1 MDFTGTGRVGVASPR
16 IQGVEIDLPVTGTS
30 AAEAR
35 EIAWNPLSRTDVP
48 GCTRTIARS
57 SANRSYGAQLLII
70 AIRGRGE
77 NLYLPV
83 GVCVTH
89 ETNKMLRGRSY
100 RALLGKFVSQIA
112 Q

>member
-1 MDFTGTGRVGVASPR
+1 M
-16 IQGVEIDLPVTGTS
+16 
-30 AAEAR
+30 
-35 EIAWNPLSRTDVP
+35 
-48 GCTRTIARS
+48 
-57 SANRSYGAQLLII
+57 LII